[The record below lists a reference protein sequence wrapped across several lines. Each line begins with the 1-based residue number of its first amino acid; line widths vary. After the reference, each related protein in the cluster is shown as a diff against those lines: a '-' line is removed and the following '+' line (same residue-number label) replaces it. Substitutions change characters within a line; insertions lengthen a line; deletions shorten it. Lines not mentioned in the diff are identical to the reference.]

1 MRIFTLVLL
10 CLPLFIVLSCK
21 KADEVSAQQ
30 SQFFV
35 KLYGTHLSQTG
46 NDVIQTDDG
55 GYAFIGSSTT
65 DDKGTD
71 IILVKTD
78 EFGIQ
83 QWSKTFGD
91 SLDDTGT
98 SIDLTNDGYI
108 LSGTYMYNSGLTD
121 MIVIKTDFDGNEQ
134 WRQIIGSTDY
144 NERSSAVLASSS
156 GEYIVVGSTTAPVI
170 KADDGD
176 PFQNPAGQWDI
187 VVSAINDQG
196 DSVLWSKQYGGQMAD
211 FGNDIIEKQ
220 PSGYFVLGTTVSLH
234 NEGIADIVL
243 ISVSSDGGIVGPA
256 FFGESNEENRA
267 SSIIKHKGDLVVI
280 GNVQTSG
287 SVISSPEILRFSGE
301 TIDVNNLKWQKVIDL
316 GMSAT
321 TTSVASIGDNIA
333 FTGGIVD
340 SEDGNQ
346 LYVSYVNGS
355 GAIGETTILGSGGLD
370 IGNSIISTE
379 DERLIIGGT
388 TGFEGNSM
396 MELVKVNAEG
406 KLKE

>member
-234 NEGIADIVL
+234 NEGIADIVV

>member
-234 NEGIADIVL
+234 NEGISDMVV

-301 TIDVNNLKWQKVIDL
+301 TIDDNNLKWQKIIDL

-333 FTGGIVD
+333 FTGGVVD

-346 LYVSYVNGS
+346 LYVSYVSGS
-355 GAIGETTILGSGGLD
+355 GEIGETTILGSGGLD

>member
-1 MRIFTLVLL
+1 
-10 CLPLFIVLSCK
+10 
-21 KADEVSAQQ
+21 
-30 SQFFV
+30 
-35 KLYGTHLSQTG
+35 
-46 NDVIQTDDG
+46 
-55 GYAFIGSSTT
+55 
-65 DDKGTD
+65 
-71 IILVKTD
+71 
-78 EFGIQ
+78 
-83 QWSKTFGD
+83 
-91 SLDDTGT
+91 
-98 SIDLTNDGYI
+98 
-108 LSGTYMYNSGLTD
+108 
-121 MIVIKTDFDGNEQ
+121 
-134 WRQIIGSTDY
+134 
-144 NERSSAVLASSS
+144 
-156 GEYIVVGSTTAPVI
+156 
-170 KADDGD
+170 
-176 PFQNPAGQWDI
+176 
-187 VVSAINDQG
+187 
-196 DSVLWSKQYGGQMAD
+196 MAD

-234 NEGIADIVL
+234 NEGIADIVV